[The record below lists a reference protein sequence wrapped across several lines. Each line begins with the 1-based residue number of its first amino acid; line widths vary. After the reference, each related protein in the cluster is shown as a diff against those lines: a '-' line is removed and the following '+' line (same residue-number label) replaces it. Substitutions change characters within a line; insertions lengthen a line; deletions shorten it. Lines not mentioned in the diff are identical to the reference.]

1 MSNAMEINKQQIL
14 THLDEKG
21 QARMVDVSEKS
32 HTHREARAMARIS
45 MQPATLQMILDG
57 KHKKGDVLATAR
69 VAGIMAAK
77 RTPDLIPMCHPLML
91 TSVKVELLPNFEKNY
106 IEIIAI
112 CKLVGQ
118 TGVEME
124 ALTAAS
130 TAALT
135 LYDMCM
141 AVDKA
146 MVIHHVQLLEK
157 KGGKSG
163 HWQRANTLEQ

>member
-1 MSNAMEINKQQIL
+1 MSEPTL

-21 QARMVDVSEKS
+21 QARMVDVSDKA
-32 HTHREARAMARIS
+32 HTERQATATARIEMLPETLS
-45 MQPATLQMILDG
+45 MIMAG

-69 VAGIMAAK
+69 IAGIMAAK

-91 TSVKVELLPNFEKNY
+91 TSVKVVLTPNAEQSCV
-106 IEIIAI
+106 EISAT

-135 LYDMCM
+135 LYDMCK
-141 AVDKA
+141 AVDKG
-146 MVIHHVQLLEK
+146 MVINQVQLKEK
-157 KGGKSG
+157 LGGKSG
-163 HWQRANTLEQ
+163 HWQR

>member
-1 MSNAMEINKQQIL
+1 MQDKQKL

-32 HTHREARAMARIS
+32 HTEREARAMAVIT
-45 MQPATLQMILDG
+45 MLPETLKMIVEG
-57 KHKKGDVLATAR
+57 KHKKGDVMATAR
-69 VAGIMAAK
+69 IAGIMAAK

-91 TSVKVELLPNFEKNY
+91 TSVKVDLVPNEEKSCV
-106 IEIIAI
+106 EILAI

-135 LYDMCM
+135 LYDMCK
-141 AVDKA
+141 AVDKG
-146 MVIHHVQLLEK
+146 MTINQIQLLEK

-163 HWQRANTLEQ
+163 HWKKETL

>member
-1 MSNAMEINKQQIL
+1 MSDQQL

-21 QARMVDVSEKS
+21 QARMVDVSEKA
-32 HTHREARAMARIS
+32 HTER
-45 MQPATLQMILDG
+45 QATATAVIEMLPETLNMIVEG
-57 KHKKGDVLATAR
+57 KHKKGDVMATAR
-69 VAGIMAAK
+69 IAGIMAAK

-91 TSVKVELLPNFEKNY
+91 TSVKVELVPNLEKSCV
-106 IEIIAI
+106 EIAAT

-130 TAALT
+130 AAALT
-135 LYDMCM
+135 LYDMCK
-141 AVDKA
+141 AVDKG
-146 MVIHHVQLLEK
+146 MVINQVQLEEK

-163 HWQRANTLEQ
+163 HWTR